1 MQTTATS
8 FYMFSILTGITAHK
22 QQLLSLKSTADIFC
36 RQYFTHPE
44 AKHLYGSDKV
54 CKQELVGRPSENDSI
69 KSQISSKTSRGKKDS
84 TTKCHQRHHQQQPNE
99 HVFPIQVYFYLFLY
113 LYKTRITINNGSS
126 HLKSPKNRNRRAA
139 LGRPAIK
146 FLGVG
151 EGALTSSRSTNPRPW
166 LGFGSPNETTTNNK
180 NKTKR
185 TQTKSKAKH

>member
-1 MQTTATS
+1 
-8 FYMFSILTGITAHK
+8 MFSILTGITAHK
-22 QQLLSLKSTADIFC
+22 QQLLLLKSTADIFC

-44 AKHLYGSDKV
+44 AKHPYGSDKV

-84 TTKCHQRHHQQQPNE
+84 TTRCHQRHHQQQPNE
-99 HVFPIQVYFYLFLY
+99 HVFPILVYFYLFLY

-126 HLKSPKNRNRRAA
+126 HLKSPKNRNKRAA

-151 EGALTSSRSTNPRPW
+151 EGALTFAVDQPSPLAW
-166 LGFGSPNETTTNNK
+166 LWF
-180 NKTKR
+180 TKR
-185 TQTKSKAKH
+185 NNYEQQKQNEKNTNKKQSKALKGRWPQC